1 MFFNWRATWS
11 PARRHT
17 VRGPMKTT
25 ADVEMWQEEP
35 PAPRVSTQRL
45 FRFCHLT
52 QALPR
57 PGECSTTEWHPYF
70 CPHRVILLLF
80 RQEFY
85 GVATTHLFPGVPTS
99 VLFPVGLCQILS
111 KPLPLFPNAPPRR
124 EHNAFL
130 GGHLLKTWLQTSR
143 VLTFFLAFVWKIL
156 PLEKNFLRVSTIFTN
171 I

>member
-1 MFFNWRATWS
+1 MESCTPAHSERANPNHCWCGDVTRGAHSPQCFNSAAVLVLS
-11 PARRHT
+11 
-17 VRGPMKTT
+17 
-25 ADVEMWQEEP
+25 
-35 PAPRVSTQRL
+35 SY
-45 FRFCHLT
+45 
-52 QALPR
+52 QALSR
-57 PGECSTTEWHPYF
+57 PGKCSTTEWHPYF
-70 CPHRVILLLF
+70 CPLRVILLLF

-85 GVATTHLFPGVPTS
+85 CVATTHLFPRVPTS

-111 KPLPLFPNAPPRR
+111 KPLPLFPNTPPRR

-171 I
+171 T